1 MQGGLGPFPASR
13 LLRWAALAGLAAAL
27 LAAACGGDG
36 AEAPAPAVTEAPPG
50 SGPAARATAAPPPE
64 AVEVEASGMAFSVDA
79 VTMEAGREA
88 TVVFRNRDAVPHQL
102 AFYRSA
108 ESGLIAQGDVIAG
121 GQSDRLTFE
130 APSQP
135 GTYHFRCELHPAQ
148 MQGRLEV
155 R

>member
-1 MQGGLGPFPASR
+1 MYGGRSPFPASR
-13 LLRWAALAGLAAAL
+13 SLRRAALAVLATAV
-27 LAAACGGDG
+27 LAAACGGG
-36 AEAPAPAVTEAPPG
+36 SETPEPAVTAAPPG
-50 SGPAARATAAPPPE
+50 SGPAAQATAAPPPE
-64 AVEVEASGMAFSVDA
+64 AVEVEASGTAFNVDA
-79 VTMEAGREA
+79 VTVEAGREV

-108 ESGLIAQGDVIAG
+108 EGGLIAQGDVIAG